1 MKKITKIFLTLALCL
16 VITLGLAMTS
26 SAAEPDT
33 PYSHEMNAMEI
44 RSDRDEAHEYGVKS
58 NEAVENEVG
67 ECGDPDESGIHS
79 KNDDAHKYSDTD
91 EIGKYSDADE
101 IGKDSDTDEVGECGD
116 GDEIGKYSD
125 ADEIGERGDADEN
138 DEHVENVDENG
149 EKEEKN
155 DFEEIYNAA
164 MSHISEILSLAAFIG
179 SLVCAIIYK
188 SGLMPLME
196 NGLKSLKNAAL
207 KIKEATDKAE
217 CDNKESI
224 VNISRKIDDI
234 ENTLGDMCDAFLAV
248 IDALEGY
255 ENHREH
261 QKRLDTVLEGELDM
275 LYDIFMTS
283 ALPEYEKARV
293 GERMTKLKEALNS
306 GEGKK

>member
-1 MKKITKIFLTLALCL
+1 MKKITKIIFALALCL

-58 NEAVENEVG
+58 NEGVENEVG
-67 ECGDPDESGIHS
+67 ERGDGDESGNHS
-79 KNDDAHKYSDTD
+79 ENDDAHKYSDTD
-91 EIGKYSDADE
+91 E
-101 IGKDSDTDEVGECGD
+101 VGERGD
-116 GDEIGKYSD
+116 GDEV
-125 ADEIGERGDADEN
+125 GERGDADDNEEYAAKD
-138 DEHVENVDENG
+138 DEST
-149 EKEEKN
+149 EKEAEEKKN
-155 DFEEIYNAA
+155 DFDVIYNAA

>member
-1 MKKITKIFLTLALCL
+1 MKKITKIFLALALCMA
-16 VITLGLAMTS
+16 ISFGLAINS
-26 SAAEPDT
+26 SAAESDKPCTEVMGVVEASTDGGDNMANVAIEHGGLGTVMDVEVIEHGGIGTVMNVEAIEHIDT
-33 PYSHEMNAMEI
+33 GKAM
-44 RSDRDEAHEYGVKS
+44 
-58 NEAVENEVG
+58 ENEVG
-67 ECGDPDESGIHS
+67 EAESI
-79 KNDDAHKYSDTD
+79 TD
-91 EIGKYSDADE
+91 
-101 IGKDSDTDEVGECGD
+101 
-116 GDEIGKYSD
+116 
-125 ADEIGERGDADEN
+125 
-138 DEHVENVDENG
+138 G
-149 EKEEKN
+149 EKVSTEEPGDNETKN

-196 NGLKSLKNAAL
+196 NGLKSLKNATV

-224 VNISRKIDDI
+224 STIEKKLDVID
-234 ENTLGDMCDAFLAV
+234 ETVADMCDAFLV
-248 IDALEGY
+248 MVDSMKGY
-255 ENHREH
+255 EDQRAH

-293 GERMTKLKEALNS
+293 GERMTKLKEVLNS
-306 GEGKK
+306 GEGK

>member
-26 SAAEPDT
+26 SAAEMDT
-33 PYSHEMNAMEI
+33 SCSYEMNAIEI
-44 RSDRDEAHEYGVKS
+44 RSDEDEAHEYGVKS
-58 NEAVENEVG
+58 NEGVENEVG
-67 ECGDPDESGIHS
+67 ECGDGDESGNAS
-79 KNDDAHKYSDTD
+79 KAVED
-91 EIGKYSDADE
+91 EASERTNTGEDNIDEVGDYSDADDNE
-101 IGKDSDTDEVGECGD
+101 EYAAKDDE
-116 GDEIGKYSD
+116 ST
-125 ADEIGERGDADEN
+125 
-138 DEHVENVDENG
+138 
-149 EKEEKN
+149 EKESEEKKN

>member
-1 MKKITKIFLTLALCL
+1 MKKITKIIFALALCL
-16 VITLGLAMTS
+16 AITLGLAMTS
-26 SAAEPDT
+26 SAAEYYNEDG
-33 PYSHEMNAMEI
+33 AQ
-44 RSDRDEAHEYGVKS
+44 DGGEAHEYGVKS
-58 NEAVENEVG
+58 NEAVDNEVG
-67 ECGDPDESGIHS
+67 ERGDGDESGIHS

-91 EIGKYSDADE
+91 EIGKDSDADEVGECGDGDE
-101 IGKDSDTDEVGECGD
+101 IGKDSDTDEVGE
-116 GDEIGKYSD
+116 
-125 ADEIGERGDADEN
+125 RGDADDNEEYAAKD
-138 DEHVENVDENG
+138 DEST
-149 EKEEKN
+149 EKEAEEKKN
-155 DFEEIYNAA
+155 DFDVIYNAA

-248 IDALEGY
+248 TDALEGY

>member
-26 SAAEPDT
+26 SAAEYYNEDV
-33 PYSHEMNAMEI
+33 AQ
-44 RSDRDEAHEYGVKS
+44 DGGEAHEYGVKS
-58 NEAVENEVG
+58 NEGVENEVG
-67 ECGDPDESGIHS
+67 ECGDGDEFGNHSDNDDARKYSDADEVGECGDDDESGNHS
-79 KNDDAHKYSDTD
+79 DNDDAHKYSDTD
-91 EIGKYSDADE
+91 EIGKYSDA
-101 IGKDSDTDEVGECGD
+101 V
-116 GDEIGKYSD
+116 
-125 ADEIGERGDADEN
+125 EIGERGDADDNEEYAAKD
-138 DEHVENVDENG
+138 DEST
-149 EKEEKN
+149 EKEAEEKKN
-155 DFEEIYNAA
+155 DFDVIYNAA

-283 ALPEYEKARV
+283 ALPEYEKVRV